1 MLFSQVS
8 NVLTFLLPMIAL
20 GCSSRAREARKDS
33 MVQGAVITFS
43 FRVAMPG
50 YVFTLVQKFFSVYN
64 SAEFIIFFN
73 VSQTHLRS

>member
-1 MLFSQVS
+1 
-8 NVLTFLLPMIAL
+8 
-20 GCSSRAREARKDS
+20 
-33 MVQGAVITFS
+33 
-43 FRVAMPG
+43 MPG